1 MREGEVLLLDFIIKY
16 WTEFLFG
23 IVAAGILAGGKYIW
37 TLFKNRLK
45 DSLEEQI
52 TSITDVITKRMSET
66 DKKLEA
72 KNTSL
77 TQQIGELQA
86 DMKIMQQEIQ
96 INKNDEN
103 LIEKKID
110 TLEDNLNTLKGGILS
125 LQRKEFKEECRRLLN
140 QEEAITYEQYTML
153 QREHTIYN
161 SLGGNHEG
169 DQLFKLVSMR
179 YANTNAVQTE
189 KKGEQ

>member
-1 MREGEVLLLDFIIKY
+1 MKGGSSLLDFFVKY

-23 IVAAGILAGGKYIW
+23 IVAAGILAGGRYIW
-37 TLFKNRLK
+37 ILFKNRLR

-52 TSITDVITKRMSET
+52 TSITDVIAKRMSET
-66 DKKLEA
+66 DEKLEA

-77 TQQIGELQA
+77 TQQIGALQA

-96 INKNDEN
+96 TNKNDEN

-110 TLEDNLNTLKGGILS
+110 TLEDNLNTLKDGILS

-140 QEEAITYEQYTML
+140 QEEAITYEQYTIL
-153 QREHTIYN
+153 QREHTVYN

-169 DQLFKLVSMR
+169 DQLFKLASMR
-179 YANTNAVQTE
+179 YANTSVIQTE

>member
-1 MREGEVLLLDFIIKY
+1 MKGGSSLLDFFVKY

-23 IVAAGILAGGKYIW
+23 IVAAGILAGGRYIW
-37 TLFKNRLK
+37 TLFKNRLR

-66 DKKLEA
+66 DEKLEA

-77 TQQIGELQA
+77 TQQIGALQA

-96 INKNDEN
+96 TNKNDEN

-110 TLEDNLNTLKGGILS
+110 TLEDNLNTLKDGILS

-140 QEEAITYEQYTML
+140 QEEAITYEQYTIL
-153 QREHTIYN
+153 QREHTVYN

-169 DQLFKLVSMR
+169 DQLFKLASMR
-179 YANTNAVQTE
+179 YANTSVIQTE

>member
-1 MREGEVLLLDFIIKY
+1 
-16 WTEFLFG
+16 
-23 IVAAGILAGGKYIW
+23 
-37 TLFKNRLK
+37 
-45 DSLEEQI
+45 
-52 TSITDVITKRMSET
+52 MSET
-66 DKKLEA
+66 DEKLEA

-96 INKNDEN
+96 KNKNDEN

-125 LQRKEFKEECRRLLN
+125 LQRKEFKEECRKLLN
-140 QEEAITYEQYTML
+140 QKEEITYEQYTML
-153 QREHTIYN
+153 QHEHTIYN

>member
-1 MREGEVLLLDFIIKY
+1 MKGGSSLLDFFVKY

-23 IVAAGILAGGKYIW
+23 IVAAGILAGGRYIW
-37 TLFKNRLK
+37 TLFKNRLR

-52 TSITDVITKRMSET
+52 TSITNVIAKRMSET
-66 DKKLEA
+66 DEKLEV

-77 TQQIGELQA
+77 TQQIGALQA
-86 DMKIMQQEIQ
+86 DMKIMQQKIQ
-96 INKNDEN
+96 TNKNDEN

-110 TLEDNLNTLKGGILS
+110 TLEDNLNTLKDGILS

-140 QEEAITYEQYTML
+140 QEEAITYEQYTIL
-153 QREHTIYN
+153 QREHTVYN

-169 DQLFKLVSMR
+169 DQLFKLASMR
-179 YANTNAVQTE
+179 YANTSVIQTE

>member
-1 MREGEVLLLDFIIKY
+1 MKGGSSLLDFFVKY

-23 IVAAGILAGGKYIW
+23 IVAAGILAGGRYIW
-37 TLFKNRLK
+37 TLFKNRLR

-52 TSITDVITKRMSET
+52 TSITDVIAKRMSET
-66 DKKLEA
+66 DEKLEA

-77 TQQIGELQA
+77 TQQIGALQA
-86 DMKIMQQEIQ
+86 DMKIMRQEIQ
-96 INKNDEN
+96 TNKNDEN

-110 TLEDNLNTLKGGILS
+110 TLEDNLNTLKDGILS

-140 QEEAITYEQYTML
+140 QEEAITYEQYTIL
-153 QREHTIYN
+153 QREHTVYN

-169 DQLFKLVSMR
+169 DQLFKLASMR
-179 YANTNAVQTE
+179 YANTSVIQTE

>member
-1 MREGEVLLLDFIIKY
+1 MKGGSSLLDFFVKY

-23 IVAAGILAGGKYIW
+23 IVAAGILAGGRYIW
-37 TLFKNRLK
+37 TLFKNRLR

-52 TSITDVITKRMSET
+52 TSITDVIAKRMSET

-77 TQQIGELQA
+77 TQQIGALQT
-86 DMKIMQQEIQ
+86 DMKIMQQKIQ
-96 INKNDEN
+96 TNKNDEN

-110 TLEDNLNTLKGGILS
+110 TLEDNLNTLKDGILS

-140 QEEAITYEQYTML
+140 QEEAITYEQYTIL
-153 QREHTIYN
+153 QREHTVYN
-161 SLGGNHEG
+161 SLGGNNEG
-169 DQLFKLVSMR
+169 DQLFKLASMR
-179 YANTNAVQTE
+179 YANTSVIQTE

>member
-23 IVAAGILAGGKYIW
+23 IVAAGILAGGRYIW

-179 YANTNAVQTE
+179 YANTNVVQTE

>member
-1 MREGEVLLLDFIIKY
+1 MKGGSSLLDFFVKY

-23 IVAAGILAGGKYIW
+23 IVAAGILAGGRYIW
-37 TLFKNRLK
+37 TLFKNRLR

-52 TSITDVITKRMSET
+52 ISITDVIAKRMSKT
-66 DKKLEA
+66 DEKLEA

-77 TQQIGELQA
+77 TQQIGALQA

-96 INKNDEN
+96 TNKNDEN

-110 TLEDNLNTLKGGILS
+110 ALEDSLNTLKDGILS

-140 QEEAITYEQYTML
+140 QEEAITYEQYTIL
-153 QREHTIYN
+153 QREHTVYN

-169 DQLFKLVSMR
+169 DQLFKLASMR
-179 YANTNAVQTE
+179 YANTSVIQTE

>member
-66 DKKLEA
+66 DEKLEA

-77 TQQIGELQA
+77 TQQLGELQA

-96 INKNDEN
+96 TNKNDEN
-103 LIEKKID
+103 KIEKKID
-110 TLEDNLNTLKGGILS
+110 TLKDNLNTLKGGILS
-125 LQRKEFKEECRRLLN
+125 LQRKELKEECRKLLN
-140 QEEAITYEQYTML
+140 QKEAITYEQYTML
-153 QREHTIYN
+153 QHEHTIYN

>member
-45 DSLEEQI
+45 DGLEEQI

-66 DKKLEA
+66 DEKLEA
-72 KNTSL
+72 KNTNL

-96 INKNDEN
+96 KNKNDEN

-125 LQRKEFKEECRRLLN
+125 LQRKEFKEECRKLLN
-140 QEEAITYEQYTML
+140 QKEAITYEQYTML

>member
-1 MREGEVLLLDFIIKY
+1 MKGGSSLLDFFVKY

-23 IVAAGILAGGKYIW
+23 IVAAGILAGGRYIW
-37 TLFKNRLK
+37 TLFKNRLR

-52 TSITDVITKRMSET
+52 TSITDVIAKRMSET
-66 DKKLEA
+66 DEKLEA

-77 TQQIGELQA
+77 TQQIGALQA

-96 INKNDEN
+96 TNKNDEN

-110 TLEDNLNTLKGGILS
+110 TLKDNLNTLKDGILS

-140 QEEAITYEQYTML
+140 QEEAITYEQYTIL
-153 QREHTIYN
+153 QREHTVYN

-169 DQLFKLVSMR
+169 DQLFKLASMR
-179 YANTNAVQTE
+179 YANTSVIQTE

>member
-1 MREGEVLLLDFIIKY
+1 MKGGSSLLDFFVKY

-23 IVAAGILAGGKYIW
+23 IVAAGILAGGRYIW
-37 TLFKNRLK
+37 TLFKNRLR

-52 TSITDVITKRMSET
+52 TSITDVIAKRMSET
-66 DKKLEA
+66 DEKLEA

-77 TQQIGELQA
+77 TQQIGALQA

-96 INKNDEN
+96 TNKNDEN

-110 TLEDNLNTLKGGILS
+110 TLKDNLNTLKDGILS

-140 QEEAITYEQYTML
+140 QEEAITYEQYTIL
-153 QREHTIYN
+153 QREHTVYN

-169 DQLFKLVSMR
+169 DQLFKLASMR
-179 YANTNAVQTE
+179 YANTSIAQTE

>member
-1 MREGEVLLLDFIIKY
+1 MKGGSSLLDFFVKY

-23 IVAAGILAGGKYIW
+23 IVAAGILAGGRYIW
-37 TLFKNRLK
+37 TLFKNRLR

-52 TSITDVITKRMSET
+52 TSITDVIAKRMSET
-66 DKKLEA
+66 DEKLEA

-77 TQQIGELQA
+77 TQQIGALQA
-86 DMKIMQQEIQ
+86 DVKIMQQEIQ
-96 INKNDEN
+96 TNKNDEN

-110 TLEDNLNTLKGGILS
+110 TLEDNLNTLKDGILS

-140 QEEAITYEQYTML
+140 QEEAITYEQYTIL
-153 QREHTIYN
+153 QREHTVYN

-169 DQLFKLVSMR
+169 DQLFKLASMR
-179 YANTNAVQTE
+179 YANTSIAQTE

>member
-1 MREGEVLLLDFIIKY
+1 MKGGSSLLDFFVKY

-23 IVAAGILAGGKYIW
+23 IVAAGILAGGRYIW
-37 TLFKNRLK
+37 TLFKNRLR

-52 TSITDVITKRMSET
+52 TSITDVIAKRMSET
-66 DKKLEA
+66 DEKLEA
-72 KNTSL
+72 KNISL
-77 TQQIGELQA
+77 TQQIGALQA

-96 INKNDEN
+96 TNKNDEN

-110 TLEDNLNTLKGGILS
+110 TLEDNLNTLKDGILS

-140 QEEAITYEQYTML
+140 QEEAITYEQYTIL
-153 QREHTIYN
+153 QREHTVYN

-169 DQLFKLVSMR
+169 DQLFKLASTR
-179 YANTNAVQTE
+179 YANTSVIQTE

>member
-1 MREGEVLLLDFIIKY
+1 MLDFFVKY

-23 IVAAGILAGGKYIW
+23 IVAAGLLAGGRYIW
-37 TLFKNRLK
+37 TLFRDRLK
-45 DSLEEQI
+45 DGLEEQI
-52 TSITDVITKRMSET
+52 TAITDVITKRLSET
-66 DKKLEA
+66 DEKLEA
-72 KNTSL
+72 KNISL
-77 TQQIGELQA
+77 ANQVGDLQA

-96 INKNDEN
+96 TNKNDEN

-110 TLEDNLNTLKGGILS
+110 TLEDNLNTLKDGILS

-140 QEEAITYEQYTML
+140 QEEPITYEQYTIL
-153 QREHTIYN
+153 QREHTVYN

-169 DQLFKLVSMR
+169 DQLFKLASMR
-179 YANTNAVQTE
+179 YANTSVIQTE

>member
-1 MREGEVLLLDFIIKY
+1 MKGGSSLLDFFVKY

-23 IVAAGILAGGKYIW
+23 IVAAGILAGGRYIW
-37 TLFKNRLK
+37 TLFKNRLR

-52 TSITDVITKRMSET
+52 TSITDIIAKRMSET
-66 DKKLEA
+66 DEKLEA

-77 TQQIGELQA
+77 TQQIGVLQA

-96 INKNDEN
+96 TNKNDEN

-110 TLEDNLNTLKGGILS
+110 TLEDNLNTLKDGILS

-140 QEEAITYEQYTML
+140 QEEAITYEQYTIL
-153 QREHTIYN
+153 QREHTVYN

-169 DQLFKLVSMR
+169 DQLFKLASMR
-179 YANTNAVQTE
+179 YANTSIAQTE

>member
-23 IVAAGILAGGKYIW
+23 IVAAGILAGGRYIW

-45 DSLEEQI
+45 DGLEEQI

-66 DKKLEA
+66 DEKLEA

-96 INKNDEN
+96 KNKNDEN

-110 TLEDNLNTLKGGILS
+110 ILEDNLNTLKGGILS
-125 LQRKEFKEECRRLLN
+125 LQRKDFKEECRKLLN
-140 QEEAITYEQYTML
+140 QKEAITYEQYTML
-153 QREHTIYN
+153 QHEHTVYN

>member
-1 MREGEVLLLDFIIKY
+1 MKGGSSLLDFFVKY

-23 IVAAGILAGGKYIW
+23 IVAAGILAGGRYIW
-37 TLFKNRLK
+37 TLFKNRLR

-52 TSITDVITKRMSET
+52 TSITDVIAKRMSET
-66 DKKLEA
+66 DEKLEA

-77 TQQIGELQA
+77 TQQIGALQA

-96 INKNDEN
+96 TNKNDEN

-110 TLEDNLNTLKGGILS
+110 ALEDNLNTLKDGILS

-140 QEEAITYEQYTML
+140 QEEAITYEQYTIL
-153 QREHTIYN
+153 QREHTVYN

-169 DQLFKLVSMR
+169 DQLFKLASMR
-179 YANTNAVQTE
+179 YANTSVIQTE

>member
-1 MREGEVLLLDFIIKY
+1 MREGEVLLLDFFIKY

-66 DKKLEA
+66 DEKLEA

-110 TLEDNLNTLKGGILS
+110 TLKDNLNTLKGGILS
-125 LQRKEFKEECRRLLN
+125 LQRREFKEECRKLLN
-140 QEEAITYEQYTML
+140 QKEAITYEQYTML
-153 QREHTIYN
+153 QNEHTVYN

-179 YANTNAVQTE
+179 YANTNSVQTE

>member
-23 IVAAGILAGGKYIW
+23 IVAAGILAGGRYIW
-37 TLFKNRLK
+37 MLFKNRLK

-66 DKKLEA
+66 DEKLEA

-96 INKNDEN
+96 KNKNDEN

-125 LQRKEFKEECRRLLN
+125 LQRKEFKEECRKLLN
-140 QEEAITYEQYTML
+140 QKEAISYEQYTML

-169 DQLFKLVSMR
+169 DQLFKLVSVR
-179 YANTNAVQTE
+179 YANTNSVQTE

>member
-1 MREGEVLLLDFIIKY
+1 MKGGSSLLDFFVKY

-23 IVAAGILAGGKYIW
+23 IVAAGLLAGGRYIW
-37 TLFKNRLK
+37 TLFRDRLK
-45 DSLEEQI
+45 DGLEEQI
-52 TSITDVITKRMSET
+52 TAITDVITKRLSET
-66 DKKLEA
+66 DEKLEA
-72 KNTSL
+72 KNISL
-77 TQQIGELQA
+77 ANQVGDLQA

-96 INKNDEN
+96 TNKNDEN

-110 TLEDNLNTLKGGILS
+110 TLEDNLNTLKDGILS

-140 QEEAITYEQYTML
+140 QEEPITYEQYTIL
-153 QREHTIYN
+153 QREHTVYN

-169 DQLFKLVSMR
+169 DQLFKLASMR
-179 YANTNAVQTE
+179 YANTSVIQTE

>member
-1 MREGEVLLLDFIIKY
+1 MREGEVLLLDFIIEY

-23 IVAAGILAGGKYIW
+23 IVAAGILAGGRYIW

-96 INKNDEN
+96 RNKNDEN

-125 LQRKEFKEECRRLLN
+125 LQRREFKGECRKLLN
-140 QEEAITYEQYTML
+140 QKEAITYEQYTML
-153 QREHTIYN
+153 QNEHTVYN

-179 YANTNAVQTE
+179 YANTNSVQTE

>member
-1 MREGEVLLLDFIIKY
+1 MKGGSSLLDFFVKY

-23 IVAAGILAGGKYIW
+23 IVAAGILAGGRYIW
-37 TLFKNRLK
+37 TLFKNHLR

-52 TSITDVITKRMSET
+52 TSITDVIAKRMSET
-66 DKKLEA
+66 DEKLEA

-77 TQQIGELQA
+77 TQQIGALQA

-96 INKNDEN
+96 TNKNDEN

-110 TLEDNLNTLKGGILS
+110 TLEDNLNTLKDGILS

-140 QEEAITYEQYTML
+140 QEEAITYEQYTIL
-153 QREHTIYN
+153 QREHTVYN

-169 DQLFKLVSMR
+169 DQLFKLASMR
-179 YANTNAVQTE
+179 YANTSIAQTE

>member
-1 MREGEVLLLDFIIKY
+1 MKGGSSLLDFFVKY

-23 IVAAGILAGGKYIW
+23 IVAAGILAGGRYIW
-37 TLFKNRLK
+37 ILFKNRLR

-52 TSITDVITKRMSET
+52 TSITDVIAKRMSET
-66 DKKLEA
+66 DEKLEA

-77 TQQIGELQA
+77 TQQIGALQA
-86 DMKIMQQEIQ
+86 DVKIMQQEIQ
-96 INKNDEN
+96 TNKNDEN

-110 TLEDNLNTLKGGILS
+110 TLEDNLNTLKDGILS

-140 QEEAITYEQYTML
+140 QEEAITYEQYTIL
-153 QREHTIYN
+153 QREHTVYN

-169 DQLFKLVSMR
+169 DQLFKLASMR
-179 YANTNAVQTE
+179 YANTSIAQTE

>member
-1 MREGEVLLLDFIIKY
+1 MKGGSSLLDFFVKY

-23 IVAAGILAGGKYIW
+23 IVAAGILAGGRYIW
-37 TLFKNRLK
+37 TLFKNRLR

-52 TSITDVITKRMSET
+52 TSITNVIAKRMSET
-66 DKKLEA
+66 DEKLEA

-77 TQQIGELQA
+77 TQQIGALQA

-96 INKNDEN
+96 TNKNDEN

-110 TLEDNLNTLKGGILS
+110 TLKDNLNTLKDGILS

-140 QEEAITYEQYTML
+140 QEEAITYEQYTIL
-153 QREHTIYN
+153 QREHTVYN

-169 DQLFKLVSMR
+169 DQLFKLASMR
-179 YANTNAVQTE
+179 YANTSVIQTE

>member
-1 MREGEVLLLDFIIKY
+1 MKGGSSLLDFFVKY

-23 IVAAGILAGGKYIW
+23 IVAAGILAGGRYIW
-37 TLFKNRLK
+37 TLFKNRLR

-52 TSITDVITKRMSET
+52 TSITDVIAKRMSET
-66 DKKLEA
+66 DEKLEA

-77 TQQIGELQA
+77 TQQIGALQA
-86 DMKIMQQEIQ
+86 DIKIMQQEIQ
-96 INKNDEN
+96 TNKNDEN

-110 TLEDNLNTLKGGILS
+110 TLKDNLNTLKGGILS

-140 QEEAITYEQYTML
+140 QKEAITYEQYTIL
-153 QREHTIYN
+153 QREHTVYN
-161 SLGGNHEG
+161 LLGGNHEG
-169 DQLFKLVSMR
+169 DQLFKLASMR
-179 YANTNAVQTE
+179 YANTSVIQTE

>member
-45 DSLEEQI
+45 DGLEEQI

-66 DKKLEA
+66 DEKLEA

-77 TQQIGELQA
+77 TQQIGDLQA

-96 INKNDEN
+96 KNKNDEN

-125 LQRKEFKEECRRLLN
+125 LQRKEFKEECRKLLN
-140 QEEAITYEQYTML
+140 QKEVITYEQYTML

-179 YANTNAVQTE
+179 YANTNSVQTE

>member
-1 MREGEVLLLDFIIKY
+1 MKGEVLLLDFFVKY

-23 IVAAGILAGGKYIW
+23 IVAAGILAGGRYIW
-37 TLFKNRLK
+37 TLFKNRLR
-45 DSLEEQI
+45 DGLEEQI
-52 TSITDVITKRMSET
+52 TNITDVIAKRMSET
-66 DKKLEA
+66 DEKLEA

-77 TQQIGELQA
+77 AQQIGALQT

-96 INKNDEN
+96 TNKNDEN

-110 TLEDNLNTLKGGILS
+110 TLEDNLNTLKDGILS

-140 QEEAITYEQYTML
+140 QKESITYEQYTIL
-153 QREHTIYN
+153 QREHTVYN

-169 DQLFKLVSMR
+169 DQLFKLASMK
-179 YANTNAVQTE
+179 YANTSIAQTE
-189 KKGEQ
+189 KRGEQ

>member
-1 MREGEVLLLDFIIKY
+1 MKGGSSLLDFFVKY

-23 IVAAGILAGGKYIW
+23 IVAAGILAGGRYIW
-37 TLFKNRLK
+37 TLFKNRLR

-52 TSITDVITKRMSET
+52 ISITDVIAKRMSET
-66 DKKLEA
+66 DEKLEA

-77 TQQIGELQA
+77 TQQIGALQT

-96 INKNDEN
+96 TNKNDEN

-110 TLEDNLNTLKGGILS
+110 TLKDNLNTLKDGILS

-140 QEEAITYEQYTML
+140 QEEAITYEQYTIL
-153 QREHTIYN
+153 QREHTVYN

-169 DQLFKLVSMR
+169 DQLFKLASMR
-179 YANTNAVQTE
+179 YANTSVIQTE

>member
-1 MREGEVLLLDFIIKY
+1 MKGGSSLLDFFVKY

-23 IVAAGILAGGKYIW
+23 IVAAGILTGGRYIW
-37 TLFKNRLK
+37 TLFKNRLR
-45 DSLEEQI
+45 DSFEEQI
-52 TSITDVITKRMSET
+52 TSITDVIAKRMSET
-66 DKKLEA
+66 DEKLEA

-77 TQQIGELQA
+77 TQQIGALQA

-96 INKNDEN
+96 TNKNDEN

-110 TLEDNLNTLKGGILS
+110 TLEDNLNTLKDGILS

-140 QEEAITYEQYTML
+140 QEEAITYEQYTIL
-153 QREHTIYN
+153 QREHTVYN

-169 DQLFKLVSMR
+169 DQLFKLASMR
-179 YANTNAVQTE
+179 YANTSVIQTE

>member
-1 MREGEVLLLDFIIKY
+1 MKGGSSLLDFFVKY

-23 IVAAGILAGGKYIW
+23 IVAAGILAGGRYIW
-37 TLFKNRLK
+37 TLFKNRLR

-52 TSITDVITKRMSET
+52 TSITDVIAKRMSET
-66 DKKLEA
+66 DEKLEA

-77 TQQIGELQA
+77 TQQIGALQA

-96 INKNDEN
+96 TNKNDEN

-110 TLEDNLNTLKGGILS
+110 TLEDNLNTLKDGILS

-140 QEEAITYEQYTML
+140 QEEAITYEQYTIL
-153 QREHTIYN
+153 QREHTVYN

-169 DQLFKLVSMR
+169 DQLFKLASMR
-179 YANTNAVQTE
+179 YANTSVIQTE
-189 KKGEQ
+189 KEGEQ

>member
-1 MREGEVLLLDFIIKY
+1 MKGEVLLLDFFVKY

-23 IVAAGILAGGKYIW
+23 IVAAGILAGGRYIW
-37 TLFKNRLK
+37 TLFKNRLR

-52 TSITDVITKRMSET
+52 TNITDVIAKRMSET
-66 DKKLEA
+66 DEKLEA

-77 TQQIGELQA
+77 AQQIGALQT

-110 TLEDNLNTLKGGILS
+110 TLEDSLNTLKDGILS

-140 QEEAITYEQYTML
+140 QEEAITYEQYTIL
-153 QREHTIYN
+153 QREHTVYN

-169 DQLFKLVSMR
+169 DQLFKLASMR
-179 YANTNAVQTE
+179 YANTSVIQTE

>member
-23 IVAAGILAGGKYIW
+23 IVAAGILAGGRYIW

-45 DSLEEQI
+45 DGLEEQI

-179 YANTNAVQTE
+179 YANTNVVQTE

>member
-1 MREGEVLLLDFIIKY
+1 MREGEALLLDFIIKY

-23 IVAAGILAGGKYIW
+23 IVAAGILAGGRYIW

-45 DSLEEQI
+45 DGLEEQI

-125 LQRKEFKEECRRLLN
+125 LQRREFKEECRKLLN
-140 QEEAITYEQYTML
+140 QKEAITYEQYTML
-153 QREHTIYN
+153 QNEHTIYN

-169 DQLFKLVSMR
+169 DQLFKLASMR
-179 YANTNAVQTE
+179 YANTNVVQTE

>member
-1 MREGEVLLLDFIIKY
+1 MKGGSSLLDFFVKY

-23 IVAAGILAGGKYIW
+23 IVAAGILAGGRYIW
-37 TLFKNRLK
+37 TLFKNRLR

-52 TSITDVITKRMSET
+52 TSITNVIAKRMSET
-66 DKKLEA
+66 DEKLEA

-77 TQQIGELQA
+77 AQQIGALQA

-96 INKNDEN
+96 TNKNDEN

-110 TLEDNLNTLKGGILS
+110 TLEDNLNTLKDGILS

-140 QEEAITYEQYTML
+140 QEEAITYEQYTIL
-153 QREHTIYN
+153 QREHTVYN

-169 DQLFKLVSMR
+169 DQLFKLASMR
-179 YANTNAVQTE
+179 YANTSIAQTE
-189 KKGEQ
+189 KRGEQ

>member
-1 MREGEVLLLDFIIKY
+1 MLDFIIEY

-23 IVAAGILAGGKYIW
+23 IVAAGILAGGRYIW

-77 TQQIGELQA
+77 TQ
-86 DMKIMQQEIQ
+86 
-96 INKNDEN
+96 
-103 LIEKKID
+103 
-110 TLEDNLNTLKGGILS
+110 
-125 LQRKEFKEECRRLLN
+125 
-140 QEEAITYEQYTML
+140 
-153 QREHTIYN
+153 
-161 SLGGNHEG
+161 
-169 DQLFKLVSMR
+169 
-179 YANTNAVQTE
+179 
-189 KKGEQ
+189 

>member
-1 MREGEVLLLDFIIKY
+1 MKGGSSLLDFFVKY

-23 IVAAGILAGGKYIW
+23 IVAAGILAGGRYIW
-37 TLFKNRLK
+37 TLFKNHLR

-52 TSITDVITKRMSET
+52 TSITDVIAKRMSET
-66 DKKLEA
+66 DEKLEA
-72 KNTSL
+72 KNISL
-77 TQQIGELQA
+77 IQQIGALQA

-96 INKNDEN
+96 TNKNDEN

-110 TLEDNLNTLKGGILS
+110 TLEDNLNTLKDGILS

-140 QEEAITYEQYTML
+140 QEEAITYEQYTIL
-153 QREHTIYN
+153 QREHTVYN

-169 DQLFKLVSMR
+169 DQLFKLASMR
-179 YANTNAVQTE
+179 YANTSVIQTE